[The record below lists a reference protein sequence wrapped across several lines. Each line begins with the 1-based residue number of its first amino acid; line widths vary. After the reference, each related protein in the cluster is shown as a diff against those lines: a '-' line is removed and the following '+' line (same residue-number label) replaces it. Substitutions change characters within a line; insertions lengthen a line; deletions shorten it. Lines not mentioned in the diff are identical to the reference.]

1 MAINLNLKIILKVLV
16 TTFLIVK
23 DSLASTISGYEIK
36 SLVEKWLE
44 KQGVEANVNILESLK
59 YPACEPEN
67 IIINDISGNSKL
79 IKVNCIGDNP
89 WQFIV
94 RNKVNKLQSNTKN
107 KQLSNFYALKNF
119 KEKGSIIKEKDLIII
134 KRKNSQRNL
143 FIWEKADI
151 VGKKLKKSVNS
162 NQLLKRSNLEKDWLI
177 KKNSQVTI
185 INNKSFVT
193 IKEDGLAMNDA
204 NYMDMIKVKNI
215 KSGKVIVGYAKNE
228 KKVILNTKQY
238 WKLVVL

>member
-1 MAINLNLKIILKVLV
+1 MAINLNLKIILKTLII
-16 TTFLIVK
+16 TFLIVK

-36 SLVEKWLE
+36 SLIEKWLE

-143 FIWEKADI
+143 FISDKADI

-238 WKLVVL
+238 

>member
-1 MAINLNLKIILKVLV
+1 MAINLNLKIIFKALII
-16 TTFLIVK
+16 TFLIVK

-36 SLVEKWLE
+36 SLIEKWLE
-44 KQGVEANVNILESLK
+44 KQGVEANINILESLR

-79 IKVNCIGDNP
+79 IKVNCIGNNP

-94 RNKVNKLQSNTKN
+94 RNKVNKLKSKTKN

-143 FIWEKADI
+143 FISDKTDI

-238 WKLVVL
+238 

>member
-1 MAINLNLKIILKVLV
+1 MAINLNLKIILKAL
-16 TTFLIVK
+16 TITFLIMK

-36 SLVEKWLE
+36 SLIEKWLE
-44 KQGVEANVNILESLK
+44 KQGVEANVNILESLR

-143 FIWEKADI
+143 FISEKADI

-162 NQLLKRSNLEKDWLI
+162 NQLLKRTNLEKDWLI

-238 WKLVVL
+238 

>member
-1 MAINLNLKIILKVLV
+1 MAINLNLKIILKALII
-16 TTFLIVK
+16 TFLIVK

-36 SLVEKWLE
+36 SLIEKWLE
-44 KQGVEANVNILESLK
+44 KHGEEANINILESLK
-59 YPACEPEN
+59 YPACEPNN

-143 FIWEKADI
+143 FISEKTDI

-238 WKLVVL
+238 

>member
-1 MAINLNLKIILKVLV
+1 MAINLNLKIILKTLII
-16 TTFLIVK
+16 TFLIVK

-36 SLVEKWLE
+36 SLIEKWLE
-44 KQGVEANVNILESLK
+44 KQGVQANVNILESLR

-143 FIWEKADI
+143 FISEKADI

-228 KKVILNTKQY
+228 KKVILNAKQY
-238 WKLVVL
+238 

>member
-1 MAINLNLKIILKVLV
+1 MVINLNLKIILKALII
-16 TTFLIVK
+16 TFFIVK
-23 DSLASTISGYEIK
+23 DSLAATISGYEIK
-36 SLVEKWLE
+36 SLIEKWLE
-44 KQGVEANVNILESLK
+44 KQGEEANVNILESLK
-59 YPACEPEN
+59 YPACESDN

-79 IKVNCIGDNP
+79 IKINCIGNNP

-94 RNKVNKLQSNTKN
+94 RNKVNKLKSKTKN

-119 KEKGSIIKEKDLIII
+119 KEKGSIIKEKDLIVV
-134 KRKNSQRNL
+134 KRKNSQRNVL
-143 FIWEKADI
+143 ISNKLDI
-151 VGKKLKKSVNS
+151 VGKKLKKSMNS

-177 KKNSQVTI
+177 KKNSLVSI

-215 KSGKVIVGYAKNE
+215 KSGKIIVGYAKNE
-228 KKVILNTKQY
+228 KKVILNTKQ
-238 WKLVVL
+238 

>member
-1 MAINLNLKIILKVLV
+1 MAINLNLKIILKALII
-16 TTFLIVK
+16 TFLIVK

-36 SLVEKWLE
+36 SLIEKWLE

-79 IKVNCIGDNP
+79 IKVNCIGNNP

-94 RNKVNKLQSNTKN
+94 RNKVNKLKSKTKN

-134 KRKNSQRNL
+134 KRKNSQRNV
-143 FIWEKADI
+143 FISDKSDI

-228 KKVILNTKQY
+228 KKVILKH
-238 WKLVVL
+238 

>member
-1 MAINLNLKIILKVLV
+1 MAINLNLKIILKALII
-16 TTFLIVK
+16 TFLILK

-36 SLVEKWLE
+36 SLIEKWLE
-44 KQGVEANVNILESLK
+44 KQSVEANVNILESLK

-134 KRKNSQRNL
+134 KRKNSQRNI
-143 FIWEKADI
+143 FISEKADI

-238 WKLVVL
+238 

>member
-1 MAINLNLKIILKVLV
+1 MAINLNLKIILKALII
-16 TTFLIVK
+16 TFLIMK

-36 SLVEKWLE
+36 SLIEKWLE

-79 IKVNCIGDNP
+79 IKVNCIGNNP

-94 RNKVNKLQSNTKN
+94 RNKVNKLKSKTKN

-143 FIWEKADI
+143 FISDKSDI

-228 KKVILNTKQY
+228 KKSYT
-238 WKLVVL
+238 

>member
-1 MAINLNLKIILKVLV
+1 MAINLNLKIILKVLII
-16 TTFLIVK
+16 TFLIMK

-36 SLVEKWLE
+36 SLIERWLD
-44 KQGVEANVNILESLK
+44 KQGVQANVNILESLR

-79 IKVNCIGDNP
+79 IKVNCIGNNP

-94 RNKVNKLQSNTKN
+94 RNKVNKFKSKTKN
-107 KQLSNFYALKNF
+107 KQLSDFYALKDF
-119 KEKGSIIKEKDLIII
+119 KDKGSIIKEKDLIVI

-143 FIWEKADI
+143 YISKKSDI
-151 VGKKLKKSVNS
+151 VGKKLKNSVNS

-177 KKNSQVTI
+177 KKNSQVII

-193 IKEDGLAMNDA
+193 IKEEGLAMNDA

-238 WKLVVL
+238 

>member
-1 MAINLNLKIILKVLV
+1 MAINFKLKIIL
-16 TTFLIVK
+16 TTSIITLLIVK
-23 DSLASTISGYEIK
+23 DSFASTISGYEIK
-36 SLVEKWLE
+36 SLIEKWLE
-44 KQGVEANVNILESLK
+44 KQGEEANINILESLK
-59 YPACEPEN
+59 YPACESDN

-79 IKVNCIGDNP
+79 IKINCIGNNP

-94 RNKVNKLQSNTKN
+94 RNKVNKLKSKTKN

-119 KEKGSIIKEKDLIII
+119 KEKGSIIKEKDLIVV
-134 KRKNSQRNL
+134 KRKNSQRNVL
-143 FIWEKADI
+143 ISNKLDI
-151 VGKKLKKSVNS
+151 VGKKLKKSMNS

-177 KKNSQVTI
+177 KKNSLVSI

-238 WKLVVL
+238 

>member
-1 MAINLNLKIILKVLV
+1 MAINFNLKITFKTLII
-16 TTFLIVK
+16 TFLVVK

-36 SLVEKWLE
+36 SLIEKWLE
-44 KQGVEANVNILESLK
+44 KQGEEANINILESLK
-59 YPACEPEN
+59 YPACKPDN

-79 IKVNCIGDNP
+79 IKINCIGNNP

-94 RNKVNKLQSNTKN
+94 RNKVNKPKSKTQN

-119 KEKGSIIKEKDLIII
+119 KEKGSIIKEDDLITV
-134 KRKNSQRNL
+134 KRKNSQRNV
-143 FIWEKADI
+143 FISDKSDI
-151 VGKKLKKSVNS
+151 VGKKLKNSVNS
-162 NQLLKRSNLEKDWLI
+162 NQLLKRSNLKKDWLI

-204 NYMDMIKVKNI
+204 NYMDMIKVKNV

-238 WKLVVL
+238 

>member
-1 MAINLNLKIILKVLV
+1 MAINLNLKIILKALII
-16 TTFLIVK
+16 TFLIVK

-36 SLVEKWLE
+36 SLIEKWLE

-59 YPACEPEN
+59 YPACEPDN

-79 IKVNCIGDNP
+79 IKVNCIGNNP

-94 RNKVNKLQSNTKN
+94 RNKVNKLKSKTQN

-119 KEKGSIIKEKDLIII
+119 KEKGYIIKEKDLILVT
-134 KRKNSQRNL
+134 RKNSQKNV
-143 FIWEKADI
+143 FISDKSDI

-162 NQLLKRSNLEKDWLI
+162 NQLLKRSNLQKDWLI
-177 KKNSQVTI
+177 KKNSLVTI
-185 INNKSFVT
+185 INNKTFVT

-204 NYMDMIKVKNI
+204 NYMDIVKVKNV

-238 WKLVVL
+238 

>member
-1 MAINLNLKIILKVLV
+1 MAINLNLKIILKTLII
-16 TTFLIVK
+16 TFLIVK

-36 SLVEKWLE
+36 SLIEKWLE
-44 KQGVEANVNILESLK
+44 KQGVEANVNILESLR

-79 IKVNCIGDNP
+79 IKVNCIGNNP

-94 RNKVNKLQSNTKN
+94 RNKVNKFKSKTKN
-107 KQLSNFYALKNF
+107 KQLSNFYALKDF

-143 FIWEKADI
+143 FISEKTDI

-185 INNKSFVT
+185 INNKSFIT

-204 NYMDMIKVKNI
+204 NYMDMIKVQNI

-238 WKLVVL
+238 

>member
-1 MAINLNLKIILKVLV
+1 MAINLNLKIILKTLII
-16 TTFLIVK
+16 TFLIVK

-36 SLVEKWLE
+36 SLIEKWLE
-44 KQGVEANVNILESLK
+44 KQGVQANVNILESLK

-79 IKVNCIGDNP
+79 IKVNCIGNNP

-94 RNKVNKLQSNTKN
+94 RNKVNKLKSKTKN

-143 FIWEKADI
+143 FISEKADI

-238 WKLVVL
+238 

>member
-1 MAINLNLKIILKVLV
+1 MAINLNLKIILKALII
-16 TTFLIVK
+16 TFLIMK

-36 SLVEKWLE
+36 SLIEKWLE

-79 IKVNCIGDNP
+79 IKVNCIGNNP

-94 RNKVNKLQSNTKN
+94 RNKVNKLKSKTKN

-143 FIWEKADI
+143 FISEKTDI

-238 WKLVVL
+238 

>member
-1 MAINLNLKIILKVLV
+1 MAINLNIKITFKALII
-16 TTFLIVK
+16 TFLIVK

-36 SLVEKWLE
+36 SLIEKWLE
-44 KQGVEANVNILESLK
+44 KQSVEANVNILESLK

-79 IKVNCIGDNP
+79 IKINCIGNNP

-94 RNKVNKLQSNTKN
+94 RNKVNKLKSKTKN

-143 FIWEKADI
+143 FISEKADI

-228 KKVILNTKQY
+228 KKVILNTKQ
-238 WKLVVL
+238 

>member
-1 MAINLNLKIILKVLV
+1 MAINLNLKIILKTLII
-16 TTFLIVK
+16 TFLIVK

-36 SLVEKWLE
+36 SLIEKWLE

-79 IKVNCIGDNP
+79 IKVNCIGNNP

-94 RNKVNKLQSNTKN
+94 RNKVNKLKSKTKN

-143 FIWEKADI
+143 FISEKADI

-228 KKVILNTKQY
+228 KKVILNAKQY
-238 WKLVVL
+238 

>member
-1 MAINLNLKIILKVLV
+1 MVINLNLKIILKALII
-16 TTFLIVK
+16 TFLIMK

-36 SLVEKWLE
+36 SLIEKWLE
-44 KQGVEANVNILESLK
+44 QQGVQSNVNILESLR

-79 IKVNCIGDNP
+79 IKVNCIGNNP

-94 RNKVNKLQSNTKN
+94 RNKVNKFKSKTKN
-107 KQLSNFYALKNF
+107 KQLSNFYALKDF

-143 FIWEKADI
+143 FISEKTDI
-151 VGKKLKKSVNS
+151 VGKKLKNSVNS

-177 KKNSQVTI
+177 KKNSHVII
-185 INNKSFVT
+185 INKKSFVT
-193 IKEDGLAMNDA
+193 IKEEGLAMNDA

-238 WKLVVL
+238 

>member
-1 MAINLNLKIILKVLV
+1 MAINFSLKFILKASII
-16 TTFLIVK
+16 TFLIVK

-36 SLVEKWLE
+36 SLIEKWLE
-44 KQGVEANVNILESLK
+44 NQGVQANVNILESLR

-79 IKVNCIGDNP
+79 IKVNCIGNNP

-94 RNKVNKLQSNTKN
+94 RNKVNKFKSKTKN

-143 FIWEKADI
+143 FISEKTDI

-185 INNKSFVT
+185 INNKSFIT

-238 WKLVVL
+238 

>member
-1 MAINLNLKIILKVLV
+1 MAINLNLKIILKALII
-16 TTFLIVK
+16 TFLIMK

-36 SLVEKWLE
+36 SLIEKWLE
-44 KQGVEANVNILESLK
+44 NQGVQANVNILESLR

-79 IKVNCIGDNP
+79 IKVNCIGNNP

-94 RNKVNKLQSNTKN
+94 RNKVNKLKSKTKN
-107 KQLSNFYALKNF
+107 KQTSNFYALKNF

-143 FIWEKADI
+143 FISDKTDI

-185 INNKSFVT
+185 VNNKSFVT

-228 KKVILNTKQY
+228 KKVILNSKQY
-238 WKLVVL
+238 

>member
-1 MAINLNLKIILKVLV
+1 MAINLNLKIILKTLII
-16 TTFLIVK
+16 TFLIVK

-36 SLVEKWLE
+36 SLIESWLE
-44 KQGVEANVNILESLK
+44 KQGVQANVNILESLR

-79 IKVNCIGDNP
+79 IKVNCIGNNP

-94 RNKVNKLQSNTKN
+94 RNKVNKFKSKTKN
-107 KQLSNFYALKNF
+107 KQLSDFYALKKF
-119 KEKGSIIKEKDLIII
+119 KEKGSIIKEKDLIIV
-134 KRKNSQRNL
+134 KRKNSQRNV
-143 FIWEKADI
+143 FISDKSDI

-162 NQLLKRSNLEKDWLI
+162 NQLLKRSNLQKDWLI

-228 KKVILNTKQY
+228 KKVILNSKQY
-238 WKLVVL
+238 

>member
-1 MAINLNLKIILKVLV
+1 MVINLNLKIILKALII
-16 TTFLIVK
+16 TFFIVK
-23 DSLASTISGYEIK
+23 DSLAATISGYEIK
-36 SLVEKWLE
+36 SLIEKWLE
-44 KQGVEANVNILESLK
+44 KQGAEANVNILESLK
-59 YPACEPEN
+59 YPACESDN

-79 IKVNCIGDNP
+79 IKVNCIGNNP

-94 RNKVNKLQSNTKN
+94 RNKVNKFKSKTKN
-107 KQLSNFYALKNF
+107 KQLSDFYALKDF

-143 FIWEKADI
+143 FISEKTDI

-177 KKNSQVTI
+177 KKNSQVKI
-185 INNKSFVT
+185 VNNKSFVT

-238 WKLVVL
+238 

>member
-1 MAINLNLKIILKVLV
+1 MAINLNLKIILKAL
-16 TTFLIVK
+16 TITFLIMK

-36 SLVEKWLE
+36 SLIEKWLE
-44 KQGVEANVNILESLK
+44 KQGVEANVNILESMR

-79 IKVNCIGDNP
+79 IKVNCIGNNP

-94 RNKVNKLQSNTKN
+94 RNKVNKFKSKTKN
-107 KQLSNFYALKNF
+107 KQLSDFYALKNF

-143 FIWEKADI
+143 FISEKTDI

-238 WKLVVL
+238 

>member
-1 MAINLNLKIILKVLV
+1 MAINLNLKIILKVLII
-16 TTFLIVK
+16 TFLIVK

-36 SLVEKWLE
+36 SLIEKWLE
-44 KQGVEANVNILESLK
+44 KQGVQANVNILESLR

-79 IKVNCIGDNP
+79 IKVNCIGNNP

-94 RNKVNKLQSNTKN
+94 RNKVNKLKSKTKN

-119 KEKGSIIKEKDLIII
+119 KEKGSIINEKDLIIV
-134 KRKNSQRNL
+134 KTKNSRRNL
-143 FIWEKADI
+143 FISNKSDV

-162 NQLLKRSNLEKDWLI
+162 NQLLKRSNLEKNWLI

-238 WKLVVL
+238 

>member
-1 MAINLNLKIILKVLV
+1 MAINFKLKIILTASIITL
-16 TTFLIVK
+16 FIVK
-23 DSLASTISGYEIK
+23 DSFASTISGYEIK
-36 SLVEKWLE
+36 SLIEKWLE
-44 KQGVEANVNILESLK
+44 KQGEEANVNILESLK
-59 YPACEPEN
+59 YPACESDN

-79 IKVNCIGDNP
+79 IKINCIGNNP

-94 RNKVNKLQSNTKN
+94 RNKVNKLKSKTKN

-119 KEKGSIIKEKDLIII
+119 KEKGSIIKEKDLIVV
-134 KRKNSQRNL
+134 KRKNSQRNVL
-143 FIWEKADI
+143 ISNKLDI
-151 VGKKLKKSVNS
+151 VGKKLKKSMNS

-177 KKNSQVTI
+177 KKNSLVSI

-215 KSGKVIVGYAKNE
+215 KSGKIIVGYAKNE

-238 WKLVVL
+238 

>member
-1 MAINLNLKIILKVLV
+1 MAINLNLKIILKALII
-16 TTFLIVK
+16 TFLIVK

-36 SLVEKWLE
+36 SLIEKWLE

-59 YPACEPEN
+59 YPACESEN

-79 IKVNCIGDNP
+79 IKVNCIGNNP

-94 RNKVNKLQSNTKN
+94 RNKVYKLKSKTKN

-119 KEKGSIIKEKDLIII
+119 KEKGSIIKEKDLIIVT
-134 KRKNSQRNL
+134 RKNSQRNV
-143 FIWEKADI
+143 FISDKSDI

-162 NQLLKRSNLEKDWLI
+162 NQLLKRSNLQKDWLI
-177 KKNSQVTI
+177 KKNSLVTI
-185 INNKSFVT
+185 INNKTFVT

-204 NYMDMIKVKNI
+204 NYMDMIKVKNV

-238 WKLVVL
+238 

>member
-1 MAINLNLKIILKVLV
+1 MAINLNLKIILKALII
-16 TTFLIVK
+16 TFLIVK

-36 SLVEKWLE
+36 SLIEKWLE

-59 YPACEPEN
+59 YPACEPDN

-79 IKVNCIGDNP
+79 IKVNCIGNNP

-94 RNKVNKLQSNTKN
+94 RNKVNKQKSKTKN

-119 KEKGSIIKEKDLIII
+119 KEKGSIIKEKDLIVI

-143 FIWEKADI
+143 FISDKTDI

-177 KKNSQVTI
+177 KKNSQVII

-238 WKLVVL
+238 

>member
-1 MAINLNLKIILKVLV
+1 MAINLNLKIILKTLII
-16 TTFLIVK
+16 TFLIVK

-36 SLVEKWLE
+36 SLIEKWLE
-44 KQGVEANVNILESLK
+44 KQSVEANVNILESLK

-79 IKVNCIGDNP
+79 IKVNCIGNHP

-94 RNKVNKLQSNTKN
+94 RNKVNKLKSKTKN

-143 FIWEKADI
+143 FISEKADI

-238 WKLVVL
+238 

>member
-1 MAINLNLKIILKVLV
+1 MAINLNLKITFKALII
-16 TTFLIVK
+16 TFLIVK

-36 SLVEKWLE
+36 SLIEKWLE
-44 KQGVEANVNILESLK
+44 KQGVQANVNILESLK

-134 KRKNSQRNL
+134 KRKNTQRNL
-143 FIWEKADI
+143 FISEKTDI

-193 IKEDGLAMNDA
+193 IKEEGLAMNDA

-228 KKVILNTKQY
+228 KKVILNA
-238 WKLVVL
+238 KLY

>member
-1 MAINLNLKIILKVLV
+1 MAINLNLKIILKTLII
-16 TTFLIVK
+16 TFLIVK

-36 SLVEKWLE
+36 SLIEKWLE
-44 KQGVEANVNILESLK
+44 KQGVEANVNILESLR

-79 IKVNCIGDNP
+79 IKVNCIGNNP

-94 RNKVNKLQSNTKN
+94 RNKVNKLKSKTKN

-143 FIWEKADI
+143 FISEKADI

-238 WKLVVL
+238 